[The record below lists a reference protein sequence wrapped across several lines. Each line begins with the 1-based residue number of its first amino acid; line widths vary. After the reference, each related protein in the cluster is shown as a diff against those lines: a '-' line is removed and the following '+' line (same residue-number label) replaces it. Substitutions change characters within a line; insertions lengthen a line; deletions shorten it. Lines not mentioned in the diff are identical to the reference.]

1 MTAVR
6 RAPERAR
13 AFSLTLPLLAL
24 VVVACGATPP
34 PARSA
39 SPSPSANA
47 TVAPSAATSAPDPSP
62 SSSPPPTPTAS
73 TVVTPSCA
81 ADAKLALWALQRL
94 AAQLIV
100 VPVQLTSLGSVQPEI
115 ASGAG
120 GVLLFGAT
128 APADLAA
135 QLTRLESTSPGG
147 IAPLVMSDIE
157 GGFVERAANLLGPMP
172 SARQLAQTMTP
183 AQIQAYAA
191 AAGRR
196 MRAIGITMDLAPVM
210 DLDAGYGPTAAN
222 PDGSRSFSDNPQV
235 TASDSGAF
243 AAGLSVAGVIPVAKH
258 FPGLHGNGDNTDL
271 GPAQTSSWSS
281 LQRGGLVPFTA
292 AIDNGLPAVMLSNA
306 SVPGLSTLPASISP
320 QVVRAL
326 RDQLGFKG
334 LILTDSLTA
343 GAITRIGLSA
353 PTAIAA
359 AIVAGADMVLYDDA
373 HVDVAATARA
383 AVAAIEAAVTSGR
396 LPRAQLVASVSR
408 VLAAKHVDLCAGPR

>member
-1 MTAVR
+1 
-6 RAPERAR
+6 
-13 AFSLTLPLLAL
+13 
-24 VVVACGATPP
+24 
-34 PARSA
+34 
-39 SPSPSANA
+39 
-47 TVAPSAATSAPDPSP
+47 
-62 SSSPPPTPTAS
+62 
-73 TVVTPSCA
+73 VVTPSCTV
-81 ADAKLALWALQRL
+81 DAKLALWALQRL
-94 AAQLIV
+94 ASQLIV

-120 GVLLFGAT
+120 GILLFGAT

-135 QLTRLESTSPGG
+135 QLTRLESASPGG

-183 AQIQAYAA
+183 AQIQAYAS

-196 MRAIGITMDLAPVM
+196 MRATGITMDLAPVM

-243 AAGLSVAGVIPVAKH
+243 AAGLSAAGVIPVAKH
-258 FPGLHGNGDNTDL
+258 FPGLHGAGDNTDL
-271 GPAQTSSWSS
+271 GPAQTSSWST
-281 LQRGGLVPFTA
+281 LQHGGLVPFSA

-353 PTAIAA
+353 PSAIAA

-373 HVDVAATARA
+373 HVDVAATAHA
-383 AVAAIEAAVTSGR
+383 AVAAIAAAVTSGR